1 MYQMEDACRVGAHHA
16 VLDLIDETFFSGTV
30 GVGNL
35 HTRRDIYEVVNYL
48 MLELVDTS
56 SVSTKEGSTSIA

>member
-1 MYQMEDACRVGAHHA
+1 MYQVEDARRVGAHHA

-35 HTRRDIYEVVNYL
+35 HTRRDMKL
-48 MLELVDTS
+48 
-56 SVSTKEGSTSIA
+56 